1 MAALGTVA
9 LKLGLSDKEFKT
21 QLNKSVDSVRK
32 SVDQMKNIVLAAQ
45 LGNILFS
52 AAQNKMQEN
61 LKLVQVELSA
71 LSQGI
76 TQDMINALKPLIDQF
91 DYIGVGADQAAEALY
106 KFILQGR
113 TMTLNQL
120 GVYVSEDTKALLAG
134 MNAAERYAW
143 ALQNIPQHLTTVME
157 KLDPTTKKML
167 EFDKKLKDV
176 KETVGMSFLAS
187 IMSIVE
193 AFGGLTNVMKTA
205 IVAFTL
211 YKNAMIIGNVA
222 IAISKTLAQGGVF
235 AWPVA
240 IGLGLSALASL
251 LALDSAAGIAV
262 NALNNI
268 PEPGQVT
275 AASQN
280 ASNSVS
286 QTVVVVK
293 DRFGETQ
300 KMVSERNGGA
310 SNNIQTSYGANN

>member
-9 LKLGLSDKEFKT
+9 LKLGLSEKEFKS
-21 QLNKSVDSVRK
+21 QLNKSVDSVKR
-32 SVDQMKNIVLAAQ
+32 SVNQMRDIILAAR

-76 TQDMINALKPLIDQF
+76 TQDMINALKPLVDQF
-91 DYIGVGADQAAEALY
+91 DYIGIGADQAAEALY

-134 MNAAERYAW
+134 MDAAQRYAW
-143 ALQNIPQHLTTVME
+143 ALENIPGHLTNVLE
-157 KLDPTTKKML
+157 KLDPTTKQML

-176 KETVGMSFLAS
+176 KETVGMSFLSA
-187 IMSIVE
+187 IMNIVN

-205 IVAFTL
+205 IIAFTL

-222 IAISKTLAQGGVF
+222 IAISKTLAQGGLF
-235 AWPVA
+235 AWPIA
-240 IGLGLSALASL
+240 IGIGGAALASL

-262 NALNNI
+262 NALNSI
-268 PEPGQVT
+268 PEPGQAT
-275 AASQN
+275 NASLNASQN
-280 ASNSVS
+280 YT
-286 QTVVVVK
+286 QTVVVNK

-300 KMVSERNGGA
+300 KVMSERSGGL
-310 SNNIQTSYGANN
+310 SNNVQTSYGANN